1 MRLCS
6 GRQLSPGH
14 DLERQM
20 PALLLIV
27 VYGVVVL
34 ADVTSRRSFPSSAVL
49 CEGLPTFA
57 PS

>member
-1 MRLCS
+1 
-6 GRQLSPGH
+6 
-14 DLERQM
+14 
-20 PALLLIV
+20 